1 MDKVS
6 PKGRNGPY
14 GLMSYISLA
23 LVALF
28 FFPQFS
34 FARDN
39 KERNSISYH
48 SKDLKVVT
56 IQQNYN
62 IWHAAKS
69 LKKLYNIPSSKFRKA
84 WKFSKIN
91 IDGKSTPIY
100 KVNIVHAGTILY
112 FDGKKNRFGLD
123 FYESRKM
130 LANLKREKNSNSRKF
145 VKGADVILSRG
156 NLEKSFPLP
165 GYFPTV
171 KAGFLVELKVEENNG
186 ASNGN
191 GYKKDLNRSI
201 NLNNGEKYGNAI
213 SLKPENFKN
222 RKFFEEDMHF
232 SGSVEIEKDSG
243 LFLSFNGNGAAL
255 NSSGVAGNAKK
266 SDNLFD
272 TLKDGSMFKLAAMVS
287 KDPNF
292 FKEIGGKKFDE
303 EKINFA
309 ESHSSLN
316 LADIKTVFEVK
327 KNIKEKAFCDFSS
340 NRAHAILY
348 GFLGGNKHAIFYDE
362 KKSGGFIV
370 SKDRYRFSIGC
381 DGYVL
386 MEPINVDS
394 VSILTSNAT
403 FEKFHLDDLT
413 VSYVGKLKEKFI
425 AQELSEKE
433 VWAKLDAMRDEIFMP
448 DISKDDLK
456 IALNSVPLKD
466 ILSGD
471 WARGFNVFKKG
482 SAENISD
489 LISAY
494 LSSSA
499 IQISG
504 DDLNRPAGE
513 VLAQNAYKLYLDK
526 KIFKEKIDLRK
537 IRNFVLQTG
546 FSVLLRIALP

>member
-1 MDKVS
+1 MDKAC

-34 FARDN
+34 FARGN
-39 KERNSISYH
+39 KEIISISYS
-48 SKDLKVVT
+48 SKDSKAVT
-56 IQQNYN
+56 IRQNDN

-69 LKKLYNIPSSKFRKA
+69 LKKLYNIPDSKFRKA

-91 IDGKSTPIY
+91 IDRKSIPIY
-100 KVNIVHAGTILY
+100 KVNIVYAGTILY
-112 FDGKKNRFGLD
+112 FYDKKNRFGLD
-123 FYESRKM
+123 FYEPRKM
-130 LANLKREKNSNSRKF
+130 LANLKREKNSNSRKL
-145 VKGADVILSRG
+145 VNGEDVVLSRG

-171 KAGFLVELKVEENNG
+171 KTGLSMELKVEENSG
-186 ASNGN
+186 APNGN
-191 GYKKDLNRSI
+191 GYKKDLNRPI
-201 NLNNGEKYGNAI
+201 NLNNGEKYGNAV
-213 SLKPENFKN
+213 SFKPENFEN

-232 SGSVEIEKDSG
+232 SGSVEIEKGSG

-255 NSSGVAGNAKK
+255 NSFGREGGVKN

-272 TLKDGSMFKLAAMVS
+272 TLKDGRMFKTAAMVS

-292 FKEIGGKKFDE
+292 FKETGGKKFDE

-309 ESHSSLN
+309 ESHENLN
-316 LADIKTVFEVK
+316 LADIKKVFEVK

-340 NRAHAILY
+340 NRVHAILF
-348 GFLGGNKHAIFYDE
+348 GFLGGNKYAIFYDE
-362 KKSGGFIV
+362 QKSSGFII
-370 SKDRYRFSIGC
+370 SKDKYRFSIGC

-386 MEPINVDS
+386 MEPLNVDS

-403 FEKFHLDDLT
+403 SEKFHLDDLT

-425 AQELSEKE
+425 TQELSEKE
-433 VWAKLDAMRDEIFMP
+433 VWAKLDAVRDEIFMP
-448 DISKDDLK
+448 DVTKEDLK
-456 IALNSVPLKD
+456 IALNSVPLRD

-494 LSSSA
+494 LSNSA
-499 IQISG
+499 IQING

-513 VLAQNAYKLYLDK
+513 VLSQNAYKLYLDK

-546 FSVLLRIALP
+546 LSILLRIALP